1 MSKPEDE
8 LEFINVVDHDT
19 GSSFSGRATGS
30 GGGGGEGGSINN
42 GGFVGGHLGFIRQSR
57 NPMTAFFHYVFKFLA
72 LFIYVMGGWV
82 SSYTIMTYILC
93 ILFLVFDFWTVKN
106 ISGRLM
112 VGLRWW
118 SNVREDG
125 TTEWVFESLE
135 DMSEIS
141 SADYKLFW
149 IGLYGTPLLWFGLL
163 MLSLIRLKFN
173 WMVIVITALLL
184 SGANIYG
191 YTKCNADAK
200 NKVKQMVSDGMLAGA
215 VRGLGN
221 AGFRNTMFSLFAGGA
236 PQQPPPQNQMGTHHI

>member
-112 VGLRWW
+112 VSVLVCLCLRRF
-118 SNVREDG
+118 V
-125 TTEWVFESLE
+125 
-135 DMSEIS
+135 
-141 SADYKLFW
+141 KLVAA
-149 IGLYGTPLLWFGLL
+149 GLL
-163 MLSLIRLKFN
+163 YFLSCTIGEAMLLGYI
-173 WMVIVITALLL
+173 IV
-184 SGANIYG
+184 
-191 YTKCNADAK
+191 D
-200 NKVKQMVSDGMLAGA
+200 
-215 VRGLGN
+215 
-221 AGFRNTMFSLFAGGA
+221 
-236 PQQPPPQNQMGTHHI
+236 